1 MSLTMEERN
10 ITPSEAY
17 PGDKTTTKAAEPELL
32 KVEITGDRYTSKE
45 FKDQEW
51 THMWRRV
58 WMIAGMADDCAAP
71 GDFFTCDLGHEPLLF
86 VRGKDGING
95 FYNICQHRG
104 AKLVLQEK
112 GSMDSFSCIYH
123 GWKYG
128 LEGELVEAQDR
139 DDFERDPCEHVRL
152 ADFRTEI
159 FAGFVWYCLDDDAPG
174 LDDFLGDMKEQLESW
189 QLNDGFRVEHFTVEL
204 PCNWKV
210 VIDNFQEGYHIR
222 TLHPQL
228 METVNENKE
237 SVQYDLYDGGHSRM
251 ILLGCDPSPNFKPQN
266 TLPDSITHM
275 LTKWDID
282 PEAYKDRHGEIRPA
296 LQKSCL
302 LYTSPSPRD
311 S

>member
-58 WMIAGMADDCAAP
+58 WMIAGMADDCAEP

-86 VRGKDGING
+86 VRGKDGVNG

-112 GSMDSFSCIYH
+112 GMMDSFSCIYH

-128 LEGELVEAQDR
+128 
-139 DDFERDPCEHVRL
+139 
-152 ADFRTEI
+152 
-159 FAGFVWYCLDDDAPG
+159 
-174 LDDFLGDMKEQLESW
+174 
-189 QLNDGFRVEHFTVEL
+189 
-204 PCNWKV
+204 
-210 VIDNFQEGYHIR
+210 
-222 TLHPQL
+222 
-228 METVNENKE
+228 
-237 SVQYDLYDGGHSRM
+237 
-251 ILLGCDPSPNFKPQN
+251 
-266 TLPDSITHM
+266 
-275 LTKWDID
+275 
-282 PEAYKDRHGEIRPA
+282 
-296 LQKSCL
+296 
-302 LYTSPSPRD
+302 
-311 S
+311 